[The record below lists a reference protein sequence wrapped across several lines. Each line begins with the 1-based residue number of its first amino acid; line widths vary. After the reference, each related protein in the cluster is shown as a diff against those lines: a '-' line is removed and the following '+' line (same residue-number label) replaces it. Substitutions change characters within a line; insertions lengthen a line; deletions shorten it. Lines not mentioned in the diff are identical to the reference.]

1 MIPLL
6 LVGANEEQT
15 GQIQQALHSLDF
27 PLQITTAHTS
37 SQCLALLAQQDF
49 ALLILDD
56 PLRDRRGLELL
67 AQIRRA
73 GHTMPAIL
81 LISPDLGEPDEAT
94 HDPSRDHVI
103 LKQGAFQQALTWTAC
118 QVLRSLHGET
128 PTSAQRGS
136 PVWHALSRAALE
148 THHQRDQRQVY
159 RTIGQAL
166 REIGFYS
173 SLWLLDKGQEALRLY
188 CTTYPPSGQ
197 QVVLTELNLDP
208 HQITAPLEQVSLFR
222 EQIAQGKTCF
232 VANGL
237 EVIRQF
243 LGVRDPILSCRIA
256 RALDLTGAVLVPILQ
271 AGAVAGV
278 LVIHGDVRAD
288 DVPMLEVFGHQLSA
302 ALEQLRLREQEHQRA
317 EEMAVL
323 YETSIRL
330 ASTRDLETVLEIITE
345 TALRLVGGQDCH
357 IYLYDAATDTL
368 TFGTALWRDGRRE
381 PAVTAP
387 RKDGLTATV
396 ARSGQPLIIEDA
408 PNHPLFQAPD
418 VRAWGIQSVAGFP
431 LRRQKR
437 VLGVFTIAFLRP
449 HRFTPSE
456 RYILSLLADQAAV
469 AVENARLVAETR
481 ARNEEL
487 AILNALATAMSR
499 SLDLHQVLRAALDQ
513 AMTALDADGGLIY
526 LLEEG
531 QLAPVVHRG
540 LPPPL
545 AETAISSEPSD
556 DPIREAIQKGRI
568 IVVDDLIHT
577 PRQPPL
583 DLVEAGFRSAV
594 TVPLL
599 TRDRGVGVMM
609 LLSRQRS
616 AFSRRGQALLS
627 AMAGQ
632 ISVAVENARLF
643 YETQQRNWELS
654 ILNTVATTT
663 SRSLAMQP
671 LLEETLYQ
679 ILSAMN
685 LQAGAFHLLDPKE
698 GGLIMACQQGLPP
711 AMVRMIAE
719 RPETTPIGE
728 VLASRK
734 ALLFPNR
741 RADLSPGEEE
751 ESLYNLAV
759 IPLSAKGRILG
770 TLLILD
776 QAPQSFTQRDL
787 NLLVTIGQQVGVA
800 VENIRLYEQAL
811 ARERRLRALHDT
823 ALGLSSTLQVPRLL
837 RQVLEAAVADLH
849 AEGGVLWLLGRDA
862 QEIHPDLVTGLPAE
876 RFAPERL
883 EKTRKVAEW
892 VIQHRQPLLADDV
905 RRAPCWEG
913 NPPPE
918 ERGAVLAVLLQGKAG
933 IIGVLE
939 ARSRSRTFTHEDQ
952 SFLSILAN
960 IAAVALENA
969 HLYEA
974 VKQYA
979 ISLEERVAERTAELQ
994 RQKERIEAILHSVAD
1009 GVVVT
1014 DRAGN
1019 LVRANPAAERLLSS
1033 ARAEGTDLVAFIRD
1047 LALGFRPPTAQSTVV
1062 IAGRTYQAQAAP
1074 VRGETEGDLGAVVVL
1089 RDVTYFKEL
1098 DQLKS
1103 EFVSN
1108 VSHELRTPL
1117 ANLKLYLTLL
1127 EKGRPERRATHLRVL
1142 NQEVRRLETLIED
1155 ILDLSRL
1162 ETRGEQAERIPLQ
1175 MDEIVQQVV
1184 QSLAPQATS
1193 RNVNLSF
1200 EPSPVPPVK
1209 ANRDQIIQLVTNLVA
1224 NAINYTEAGGKIVL
1238 TLGVMV
1244 REGKRWVALAVK
1256 DTGVGIAPSEL
1267 PHIFD
1272 RFYRGERQRHMA
1284 PGTGLG
1290 LAIVKE
1296 ILDLH
1301 QGWIDVKSHP
1311 GMGSTFTVGL
1321 PALDETSRS
1330 PPAPKD
1336 QP

>member
-1 MIPLL
+1 MLL
-6 LVGANEEQT
+6 AGANEEQIE
-15 GQIQQALHSLDF
+15 QIQQVLHSLDF
-27 PLQITTAHTS
+27 PLQFTTAHTPT
-37 SQCLALLAQQDF
+37 QCLALLAQQAF

-56 PLRDRRGLELL
+56 PLQDQRGPELL
-67 AQIRRA
+67 AQVRHA
-73 GHTMPAIL
+73 GHALPAIL
-81 LISPDLGEPDEAT
+81 LINPDLGEPGEIGCHPA
-94 HDPSRDHVI
+94 RDYVI
-103 LKQGAFQQALTWTAC
+103 PKRGAFQQALTWAVR
-118 QVLRSLHGET
+118 QVLRPLQEAP
-128 PTSAQRGS
+128 PTSVQRGS
-136 PVWHALSRAALE
+136 LVWHALSRAALE
-148 THHQRDQRQVY
+148 THHQRDRKQVY

-173 SLWLLDKGQEALRLY
+173 SLWLLDKSQEALCLH

-197 QVVLTELNLDP
+197 QVVLAELDLDP
-208 HQITAPLEQVSLFR
+208 HQITVPLKRLPLF
-222 EQIAQGKTCF
+222 QKHVVQGKTCF

-237 EVIRQF
+237 EVVRQF
-243 LGVRDPILSCRIA
+243 LGVEDPVVSCRIA
-256 RALDLTGAVLVPILQ
+256 QALKLTAAVLVPILQ
-271 AGAVAGV
+271 AGEVAGV
-278 LVIHGDVRAD
+278 LVIHGDVQAD

-330 ASTRDLETVLEIITE
+330 ASTRDLDTVLEIITE
-345 TALRLVGGQDCH
+345 TALRLVEGQDCH

-381 PAVTAP
+381 PAVPAP

-408 PNHPLFQAPD
+408 PNHPLFQAPN
-418 VRAWGIQSVAGFP
+418 VRAWGIRSVAGFP

-437 VLGVFTIAFLRP
+437 VLGVFTIAFLKP

-531 QLAPVVHRG
+531 QLTPVVHRG
-540 LPPPL
+540 LPSSL
-545 AETAISSEPSD
+545 AETVIPPELYNGPV
-556 DPIREAIQKGRI
+556 REAIQRGRTV
-568 IVVDDLIHT
+568 VVDDLAHA
-577 PRQPPL
+577 PRRPPL
-583 DLVEAGFRSAV
+583 DLVAAGFRSAV
-594 TVPLL
+594 AVPLL

-671 LLEETLYQ
+671 LLEETLRQ

-685 LQAGAFHLLDPKE
+685 LQAGAFHLLDPEE
-698 GGLIMACQQGLPP
+698 GRLTMACQQGLPP
-711 AMVRMIAE
+711 GMVRVIAD
-719 RPETTPIGE
+719 RPEATPIGE
-728 VLASRK
+728 VLTSGEP
-734 ALLFPNR
+734 LLVPNR
-741 RADLSPGEEE
+741 REDLSAGEGEEP
-751 ESLYNLAV
+751 LYNLVV

-770 TLLILD
+770 TLLIID

-862 QEIHPDLVTGLPAE
+862 RQLHPDLIIGLPE
-876 RFAPERL
+876 EHFASERL
-883 EKTRKVAEW
+883 QQTRKVAEW

-913 NPPPE
+913 NSPPE
-918 ERGAVLAVLLQGKAG
+918 ESGAVLAVLLQGKAG
-933 IIGVLE
+933 VIGVLE
-939 ARSRSRTFTHEDQ
+939 ARSHARTFTHEDQ

-960 IAAVALENA
+960 IAAVAIENA
-969 HLYEA
+969 YLYEA

-1047 LALGFRPPTAQSTVV
+1047 LALGFRPPAAQSTVV

-1117 ANLKLYLTLL
+1117 ANIKLYLTLL
-1127 EKGRPERRATHLRVL
+1127 EKGHPERRATHLRVL
-1142 NQEVRRLETLIED
+1142 SQEVRRLETLIED

-1162 ETRGEQAERIPLQ
+1162 ESRGRQAERTPLQ

-1193 RNVNLSF
+1193 RNVHLSF

-1238 TLGVMV
+1238 TLGVMM

-1311 GMGSTFTVGL
+1311 GMGSIFTVGL
-1321 PALDETSRS
+1321 PALDGGASHL
-1330 PPAPKD
+1330 
-1336 QP
+1336 QG